1 MVWAGLS
8 HNDIITDP
16 ESRGIVEFITMV
28 EPYCP
33 QLDITCDFKPNV
45 HAFLNSAPF
54 HLNLNDYT
62 FAFWI
67 SVQMVFWK

>member
-16 ESRGIVEFITMV
+16 ESRVVEFITMV

-54 HLNLNDYT
+54 HLNLND
-62 FAFWI
+62 
-67 SVQMVFWK
+67 